1 MTLLREANAP
11 LTVREIA
18 GRVGVRL
25 AMPVAAACAVQ
36 KNVGK
41 VRNALARTRSG
52 TASEEVDG
60 LLLRRAECN
69 IT

>member
-1 MTLLREANAP
+1 
-11 LTVREIA
+11 
-18 GRVGVRL
+18 
-25 AMPVAAACAVQ
+25 MPVAAACAVQ